1 MSLARPSA
9 SVAPRFLHQTVRSDV
24 PSGQLVDLFEVLI
37 DDVAGE
43 AWLRFR
49 FLAPGIGKS
58 GDGATYDQVAADFA
72 YLCDTV
78 ALPYLTQFDLQA
90 DVIVISLLDR
100 PLEFG
105 ASDPDA
111 TQYIEA
117 FRAKAGACAWE
128 GDW

>member
-1 MSLARPSA
+1 MSFALPLVPVA
-9 SVAPRFLHQTVRSDV
+9 SPVQPRRVSSDT
-24 PSGQLVDLFEVLI
+24 PSGQSVDLFEVLI
-37 DDVAGE
+37 DEVAGE

-49 FLAPGIGKS
+49 FLAPGIGRS
-58 GDGATYDQVAADFA
+58 DGGFTYAQVEADFA
-72 YLCDTV
+72 HLCDTV

-90 DVIVISLLDR
+90 DVVVISLLDR

-117 FRAKAGACAWE
+117 FRADAGTCAWE